1 MVSAIVI
8 GAGAAGLAASSRLT
22 SAGYDVT
29 ILEARERVG
38 GRAHTGSINGIP
50 IDLGPM
56 WIHGVANNPL
66 YEIAEEHGLAMVPT
80 NYENSTYYNH
90 TGHEIATDSME
101 AVWDDFEAVMERVAH
116 YQDSTASRQSLEWG
130 IEQAVADLS
139 LSVLGDGSEY
149 AQRMLDFA
157 VADDVE
163 LEYAGKTS
171 DLDLW
176 WFDSDGELDGGDVLL
191 PGGYVELMEAI
202 STDLTI
208 TYNSTVTRIEYGKRG
223 VTVTATEPAADGDE
237 VVYSADYLVV
247 TVPVGVLRASPAPI
261 TFDPP
266 MPSAWS
272 TALSHRGVGLLDKY
286 VFAFKSSFF
295 ADTHFLYHVDSTTK
309 GRYSEWL
316 NGNTYL
322 NGSKASQSG
331 DDAAASDG
339 TGANVLAAF
348 NAAAFAAEIGDNAT
362 DAEVMAAAVEILSG
376 MYPDVD
382 VASEIIDFVRTDWG
396 NDPLA
401 QGSYSFNGLGSRPG
415 RDFVNLRGEE
425 LFNGRMLFAGE
436 HTHCRYFGTVHGAY
450 MSGNDAADCII
461 KGSCPKS
468 CYDADAETFLT
479 NKAIVAITLGGV
491 AAMLLICLVG
501 SWVRDGR
508 PRYLWELYGPG
519 SRRADRVSL
528 RTPGA
533 AGSSG
538 PAFAEGTPS
547 SSVPHFGTERERTLS
562 GAEEDTGE
570 LDAFESGEVFNTI
583 TGLQQPE
590 QVRATSSNLEMARY
604 PSPA

>member
-1 MVSAIVI
+1 
-8 GAGAAGLAASSRLT
+8 
-22 SAGYDVT
+22 
-29 ILEARERVG
+29 
-38 GRAHTGSINGIP
+38 
-50 IDLGPM
+50 
-56 WIHGVANNPL
+56 
-66 YEIAEEHGLAMVPT
+66 
-80 NYENSTYYNH
+80 
-90 TGHEIATDSME
+90 ME

-157 VADDVE
+157 VADDIE

-223 VTVTATEPAADGDE
+223 VTVTATEPAADGEE

-362 DAEVMAAAVEILSG
+362 DAEVKWPRRACA
-376 MYPDVD
+376 P
-382 VASEIIDFVRTDWG
+382 W
-396 NDPLA
+396 P
-401 QGSYSFNGLGSRPG
+401 
-415 RDFVNLRGEE
+415 
-425 LFNGRMLFAGE
+425 
-436 HTHCRYFGTVHGAY
+436 
-450 MSGNDAADCII
+450 
-461 KGSCPKS
+461 
-468 CYDADAETFLT
+468 
-479 NKAIVAITLGGV
+479 
-491 AAMLLICLVG
+491 
-501 SWVRDGR
+501 R
-508 PRYLWELYGPG
+508 PRRRRRPCFCLCSLPLTPTLTLKLPPPLPMALLSALPTALPTALPLSFLPSHSYPV
-519 SRRADRVSL
+519 SRHSCLSSAS
-528 RTPGA
+528 
-533 AGSSG
+533 AGDGGGGGDS
-538 PAFAEGTPS
+538 FWY
-547 SSVPHFGTERERTLS
+547 VP
-562 GAEEDTGE
+562 
-570 LDAFESGEVFNTI
+570 
-583 TGLQQPE
+583 
-590 QVRATSSNLEMARY
+590 
-604 PSPA
+604 